1 MGDREVLLSDSV
13 RLAKRARQAG
23 VDATLEVWDGMWHEW
38 QAFAGYV
45 PEAQQAIDRVGA
57 FIGKHLA

>member
-1 MGDREVLLSDSV
+1 MSDSV